1 MNLPTLCIN
10 RPVLATVMSLLLVL
24 VGLISYDRL
33 TVREYPRIEEPIVT
47 VSTSYPG
54 ASAEIIESQV
64 TQPLEDSLSGIEGIE
79 YITSSSREQRSQITI
94 TFKVDRDVDIAANDV
109 RDRVARTRGRLPDEI
124 DEPTVSKVEADAQ
137 PVIYLAFSSDRH
149 SILEV
154 SDYADRFVK
163 DKLQILP
170 GVAEVTINGERRWSM
185 RIWLDRARMAAYNMT
200 PQDIESALRR
210 QNVEIPAGRIESVDR
225 EFSVLSET
233 DLKTVS
239 QFEDL
244 ILRQESGY
252 PIRLKDV
259 ARVELGAADERRM
272 TRFNGKNAVALG
284 VVKQSTAN
292 PLDVSKAM
300 QAVFPE
306 IEQNLPDGMEINIAY
321 DSSIFIDKSIKA
333 VYHTIAEAVVLV
345 ALVVFFFLR
354 TFRAT
359 IIPLVTIPI
368 SLIGAC
374 AMMFAFG
381 FSINTLTLLAFVL
394 AIGLVVDDAIVV
406 LENIYRHIEEGKPP
420 MDAAIIG
427 AKEITFAVVAM
438 TITLATVYAPISF
451 MEGRTGRL
459 FTEFALTLAGAV
471 LVSGFVALTLT
482 PMLCSRMLRH
492 QEKHGWFYNF
502 SEKFLNGLTQGYRRL
517 LGLVMRVRPLILLM
531 AVGVAA
537 LGGILFTLVPS
548 ELAPIED
555 RGTIVATANG
565 PEGSSLD
572 YTDRYVR
579 QMEDFAKQIPEADR
593 IFSVIGSP
601 EVSNA
606 RMFIRMIDWDKRDR
620 KQQDIT
626 TELTPKMRGI
636 AGVMAFPTNQQSLG
650 QRGGSKPV
658 QMVVISTASYAEIN
672 DWALQIIDAASSSPM
687 LSAMEVDLKLN
698 KPQLR
703 VDVNRDKTSDLGL
716 DAQVIGQTMETM
728 LGGRQVTRFKRDSK
742 QYDVILQVENVDRM
756 NPDDITNIYVRGNG
770 GEMMQMSN
778 LVTVSESVAP
788 KELAHFNKLR
798 AVTITANVNDGY
810 TLGPALDYIEGV
822 ARDILPGNAQLDW
835 NGVSRE
841 FRQSSASLYIT
852 FILALG
858 FIYLVLA
865 AQFESFK
872 DPFIIMLTVPLS
884 MTGAL
889 LALYLTGGSLNV
901 YSQIGL
907 VTLIG
912 LITKHGILIVEFGNQ
927 IQAQGKSRTEAVIE
941 AAVMRLRPILMTTGA
956 MALGAIPLAL
966 ASGAGAESRQS
977 IGWVIVGGIL
987 VGTLFTLFVIP
998 AVYSYIARRHAPAH
1012 DAPQEPVPAE

>member
-354 TFRAT
+354 
-359 IIPLVTIPI
+359 
-368 SLIGAC
+368 
-374 AMMFAFG
+374 
-381 FSINTLTLLAFVL
+381 
-394 AIGLVVDDAIVV
+394 
-406 LENIYRHIEEGKPP
+406 
-420 MDAAIIG
+420 
-427 AKEITFAVVAM
+427 
-438 TITLATVYAPISF
+438 
-451 MEGRTGRL
+451 
-459 FTEFALTLAGAV
+459 
-471 LVSGFVALTLT
+471 
-482 PMLCSRMLRH
+482 
-492 QEKHGWFYNF
+492 
-502 SEKFLNGLTQGYRRL
+502 
-517 LGLVMRVRPLILLM
+517 
-531 AVGVAA
+531 
-537 LGGILFTLVPS
+537 
-548 ELAPIED
+548 
-555 RGTIVATANG
+555 
-565 PEGSSLD
+565 
-572 YTDRYVR
+572 
-579 QMEDFAKQIPEADR
+579 
-593 IFSVIGSP
+593 
-601 EVSNA
+601 
-606 RMFIRMIDWDKRDR
+606 
-620 KQQDIT
+620 
-626 TELTPKMRGI
+626 
-636 AGVMAFPTNQQSLG
+636 
-650 QRGGSKPV
+650 
-658 QMVVISTASYAEIN
+658 
-672 DWALQIIDAASSSPM
+672 
-687 LSAMEVDLKLN
+687 
-698 KPQLR
+698 
-703 VDVNRDKTSDLGL
+703 
-716 DAQVIGQTMETM
+716 
-728 LGGRQVTRFKRDSK
+728 
-742 QYDVILQVENVDRM
+742 
-756 NPDDITNIYVRGNG
+756 
-770 GEMMQMSN
+770 
-778 LVTVSESVAP
+778 
-788 KELAHFNKLR
+788 
-798 AVTITANVNDGY
+798 
-810 TLGPALDYIEGV
+810 
-822 ARDILPGNAQLDW
+822 
-835 NGVSRE
+835 
-841 FRQSSASLYIT
+841 
-852 FILALG
+852 
-858 FIYLVLA
+858 
-865 AQFESFK
+865 
-872 DPFIIMLTVPLS
+872 
-884 MTGAL
+884 
-889 LALYLTGGSLNV
+889 
-901 YSQIGL
+901 
-907 VTLIG
+907 
-912 LITKHGILIVEFGNQ
+912 
-927 IQAQGKSRTEAVIE
+927 
-941 AAVMRLRPILMTTGA
+941 
-956 MALGAIPLAL
+956 
-966 ASGAGAESRQS
+966 
-977 IGWVIVGGIL
+977 
-987 VGTLFTLFVIP
+987 
-998 AVYSYIARRHAPAH
+998 
-1012 DAPQEPVPAE
+1012 